1 MMQVAPMLLT
11 RNLLYTGVTR
21 ARKIVILLGKKNIL
35 KTMVDNNRSN
45 RRFTNLSYWIR
56 EMGKVI
62 ND

>member
-21 ARKIVILLGKKNIL
+21 ARKIVILLGNKKIL

-45 RRFTNLSYWIR
+45 IRFTNLSYWIG
-56 EMGKVI
+56 EMEKVI
-62 ND
+62 DD